1 MTMSLILDHK
11 IHAKMVKHRL
21 HTPCIGS
28 YTDGGGGGGGKTD
41 TPTNYIQFVP
51 NLSPDKVFCFRAKTH
66 VFVYSTD
73 MTASDAS

>member
-1 MTMSLILDHK
+1 MQRWLSIDYILLASDHTL
-11 IHAKMVKHRL
+11 M
-21 HTPCIGS
+21 GEE
-28 YTDGGGGGGGKTD
+28 GGGGGKTD